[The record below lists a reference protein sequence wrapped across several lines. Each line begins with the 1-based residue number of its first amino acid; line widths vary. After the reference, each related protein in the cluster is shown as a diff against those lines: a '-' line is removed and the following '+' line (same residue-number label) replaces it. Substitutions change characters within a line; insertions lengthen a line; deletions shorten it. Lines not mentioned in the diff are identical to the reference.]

1 MDGVGEVRVRVR
13 SDHGPG
19 AFASG
24 PLLQEGGGSTELG
37 APEPGCGG
45 YGEQPDGAALA
56 PGRRRLDGVGVLPL
70 LAAEGHVIRR
80 GCARTIELGVRPRGR
95 GLLVPVL
102 GPVLWGEGG
111 AGAASRGLLAGRS
124 RGETGE
130 RP

>member
-1 MDGVGEVRVRVR
+1 MDGVGEVRIRVR

-45 YGEQPDGAALA
+45 YGEQSDGAALA

-80 GCARTIELGVRPRGR
+80 GLRGPSSWASVPGDVAFLRPGWGLCPGGGRGGR
-95 GLLVPVL
+95 GL
-102 GPVLWGEGG
+102 
-111 AGAASRGLLAGRS
+111 
-124 RGETGE
+124 
-130 RP
+130 